1 MPENK
6 LFPPEGLRPPVR
18 HTLDCLREAL
28 ESGAVLEAPV
38 QRCDAGHTL
47 HIDLDGIP
55 GRISRPEAIAPW
67 INGAGRD
74 IAVLSRVGKPACFQV
89 LSLQADEKGAPA
101 AVLSRRAAQEA
112 AMDFFLQNLEPGMV
126 LTCRVTR
133 LEPYGAFLDIG
144 CGIIAPGMVLTCRV
158 TRLEPYGAFLDIGC
172 GIIAILPIE
181 LISVSRISHP
191 GARLQEGQKILA
203 AVRSFDRENR
213 RITMTTRE
221 LLGTWMENA
230 SRFAPGETVRG
241 IVRSVKEYGSFIELA
256 PNLSG
261 LADSR
266 EDLSPGDGVSVFI
279 KSIRPERMK
288 IKLQVIEKLPPQMQP
303 ESLRY
308 QITDGKLDR
317 WTYSPPGYEKEPV
330 ETVFT
335 APVP

>member
-1 MPENK
+1 MPENQ

-18 HTLDCLREAL
+18 FTPERLREAM
-28 ESGAVLEAPV
+28 ERRDILEAPV
-38 QRCDAGHTL
+38 QRCDTEHAL

-55 GRISRPEAIAPW
+55 GLISRPEAIAPW

-74 IAVLSRVGKPACFQV
+74 IAVLSRVGKPVCFTVQR
-89 LSLQADEKGAPA
+89 LQADGKGAPV

-112 AMDFFLQNLEPGMV
+112 AMDWLLEHLEPGMV
-126 LTCRVTR
+126 LACRVTR
-133 LEPYGAFLDIG
+133 LEPYGAF
-144 CGIIAPGMVLTCRV
+144 V
-158 TRLEPYGAFLDIGC
+158 DIGC

-181 LISVSRISHP
+181 LMSVSRIGHP
-191 GARLQEGQKILA
+191 GARLREGEKILA
-203 AVRSFDRENR
+203 AVRTFDRESR
-213 RITMTTRE
+213 RITMTMRE

-241 IVRSVKEYGSFIELA
+241 VVRSVKDYGSFIELA

-261 LADSR
+261 LADAR
-266 EDLSPGDGVSVFI
+266 LSPGDEVSVYI

-288 IKLQVIEKLPPQMQP
+288 IKLQVIERLPPRQEAEP
-303 ESLRY
+303 LRY

-330 ETVFT
+330 ETIFT
-335 APVP
+335 APAP